1 MFSASSN
8 SWSVMTRGGIQ
19 RIMFSSVPLW
29 HRLGNRAAVVKQ
41 YYTLS
46 RLLAD
51 ELAAD
56 PMPETQTLYTEL
68 AG

>member
-1 MFSASSN
+1 MRF
-8 SWSVMTRGGIQ
+8 
-19 RIMFSSVPLW
+19 W

-41 YYTLS
+41 YHTLS